1 MCFINCRHKQDVVQK
16 PITDYLE
23 KDNGSE
29 SCDDLSMDNKK
40 MLTKGAMKIFEGLK
54 VSIPTDELDM
64 TELLNSSPSTK
75 SLTNNVINSSSS
87 TSNSCCTKKTDSKSK
102 THINKFGNKLGLKV
116 TKKKHLQ
123 HGVRRSP
130 KANKNCDKI
139 LDIYDF
145 EETQDNTDVFTNNI
159 TDLKTFRSQTKGN
172 EIPTKELPETQQ
184 QEQPSFTYEVES
196 LSSFSTESSDTLKK
210 SKAKNITKKK
220 CMIMGRIFKNA
231 FKSKV
236 DDPVVED
243 IPIVDNSKLVE
254 KYATN
259 CANPT
264 TTTVTIK
271 NVVDEEKPTKI
282 SNDEM
287 DKLFDRLLQDTPT
300 AIAQQ
305 NPLVQTQHQQNDLKK
320 HVKLA
325 KKSGKGRKRRNDDT
339 SDDEYNINKGPRKR
353 NMKKNNKLDV
363 GINLEQE
370 LKECIGVASR
380 KSQRKCTSGK
390 QNVLVEFWSSDESN
404 FENLLEEIGG
414 VSSPEF
420 QVNQPV
426 RVDNFSVSL
435 KPQSETVKTIDV
447 VVPKL
452 IEDDPLLTNK
462 SECNKKRK
470 VSVPKRKKVTT
481 NNSTSTKPSSSSSSS
496 SPLSSTATTTTTAT
510 KPNKQDKQFKKPT
523 TAQDSI
529 MHDESCIVDS
539 LVATRKK
546 RNASDTLYYWSSS
559 SDDELSDMIEVKP
572 IREEDEDDDENRPM
586 QHGWIVGDSPKKLVT
601 MLAQAKGKKTD
612 MDCVKEQSKKRTT
625 I

>member
-1 MCFINCRHKQDVVQK
+1 M
-16 PITDYLE
+16 E

-54 VSIPTDELDM
+54 VSIPTDDLDM
-64 TELLNSSPSTK
+64 TEVLNCSPSSK
-75 SLTNNVINSSSS
+75 PNLTNISS
-87 TSNSCCTKKTDSKSK
+87 TKETDNKSK
-102 THINKFGNKLGLKV
+102 THLNKFGNKLGLKV

-123 HGVRRSP
+123 HGARRSP
-130 KANKNCDKI
+130 KTNKNCDKI

-145 EETQDNTDVFTNNI
+145 EETQDNTDVFSNNI
-159 TDLKTFRSQTKGN
+159 TDLKTFRNQSKVIEVSSTDVK
-172 EIPTKELPETQQ
+172 
-184 QEQPSFTYEVES
+184 QPQDASFTYEVES

-210 SKAKNITKKK
+210 SKVKNITKKK

-236 DDPVVED
+236 DDPVED
-243 IPIVDNSKLVE
+243 VPVIEHSKLVE
-254 KYATN
+254 EYVLHCPA
-259 CANPT
+259 T
-264 TTTVTIK
+264 TTATTLI
-271 NVVDEEKPTKI
+271 EEKPAKI
-282 SNDEM
+282 SDAEM
-287 DKLFDRLLQDTPT
+287 DKLFDRLLQDTPST
-300 AIAQQ
+300 TVQQ
-305 NPLVQTQHQQNDLKK
+305 EQQQPHHQQIDIRKST
-320 HVKLA
+320 KLT
-325 KKSGKGRKRRNDDT
+325 KKSAKGRKRRSEDT
-339 SDDEYNINKGPRKR
+339 SDDEFNINKGPRKR
-353 NMKKNNKLDV
+353 NTKKNNKVDV

-404 FENLLEEIGG
+404 FENFLEEIGAP
-414 VSSPEF
+414 SPAF
-420 QVNQPV
+420 TVNPV
-426 RVDNFSVSL
+426 AIDDVLLPPQIPTVTTATTITTNVEPILVDDS
-435 KPQSETVKTIDV
+435 TI
-447 VVPKL
+447 
-452 IEDDPLLTNK
+452 K

-470 VSVPKRKKVTT
+470 VSIPKRKKSIS
-481 NNSTSTKPSSSSSSS
+481 NSTKQSSSSI
-496 SPLSSTATTTTTAT
+496 TTTTTAT
-510 KPNKQDKQFKKPT
+510 TTTIKTNKEKQFKKPT
-523 TAQDSI
+523 GGLINHETVVSTG
-529 MHDESCIVDS
+529 DS

-572 IREEDEDDDENRPM
+572 IREEDEEDDEDRPM

-612 MDCVKEQSKKRTT
+612 TDCVKEQSKKRTT